1 MDVLNRVAG
10 RKDNIVNL
18 NMRFLRNGVPTE
30 PYAVRRIDI
39 YRGSI
44 RGGNM
49 VAQLLFNPPDDPSYP
64 FPAVRDTGDLSEF
77 QVLFA
82 VPSDFVANDV
92 YFDVWHFLGDDPQT
106 SGIDDETLWM
116 SQYGRFW
123 VYEDVWLG
131 DDQLSSKRL
140 GFEPLDKK
148 LRRGEV
154 RTIEVALHTLPKYDY
169 SYNKLAPI
177 IPQLNPTMTVW
188 TVHDELIDGLV
199 DAPCKI
205 GVRQG
210 HQRSSPF
217 VVQCLIDTRLLVRG
231 MYRYV
236 IKVQIYDEIIISPK
250 FSFVVA

>member
-1 MDVLNRVAG
+1 
-10 RKDNIVNL
+10 
-18 NMRFLRNGVPTE
+18 MRFLRNSVSAE
-30 PYAVRRIDI
+30 PFAIRRVDI
-39 YRGSI
+39 YRGSV
-44 RGGNM
+44 RAGNL
-49 VAQLLFNPPDDPSYP
+49 VAQLLFSPPTDPSYP
-64 FPAVRDTGDLSEF
+64 FPAVQDTSSLSEF

-82 VPSDFVANDV
+82 VPENFVTNDV

-106 SGIDDETLWM
+106 AGIDDESLWI
-116 SQYGRFW
+116 SQSGQFW

-148 LRRGEV
+148 LKRGEV
-154 RTIEVALHTLPKYDY
+154 RTIEVALHPLPKYDFNF
-169 SYNKLAPI
+169 NKLAPI
-177 IPQLNPTMTVW
+177 IPHLNPTITVW
-188 TVHDELIDGLV
+188 TVHDEPIDGLV

-217 VVQCLIDTRLLVRG
+217 VVQCLIDTRTLVRG

-236 IKVQIYDEIIISPK
+236 IKVQIYDEVIISPK
-250 FSFVVA
+250 FSFVIA